1 MAAFDPPST
10 EPEHIA
16 VSKSKGIQI
25 DWKDGHCSKYD
36 LRSLRDNCPCAT
48 CAGTHGDGET
58 GATRLSPFQIYK
70 PALKM
75 LAVEPVGNYAVQ
87 ITWNDGHSSGIY
99 SFDHLRGICPCL
111 ECRGDELRA
120 TEAGS

>member
-16 VSKSKGIQI
+16 VSRSKGIQI
-25 DWKDGHCSKYD
+25 DWTDGHCSQYD

-48 CAGTHGDGET
+48 CAGA
-58 GATRLSPFQIYK
+58 GAEPASPFQLYK
-70 PALKM
+70 PSLKM

-87 ITWNDGHSSGIY
+87 ITWNDGHNSGIY
-99 SFDHLRGICPCL
+99 SFDHLRRICQCSKCSA
-111 ECRGDELRA
+111 E
-120 TEAGS
+120 

>member
-10 EPEHIA
+10 VPEHIA

-48 CAGTHGDGET
+48 CAGTHGDGEA
-58 GATRLSPFQIYK
+58 GATGPSPFQIYK

-87 ITWNDGHSSGIY
+87 IMWNDGHNSGIY
-99 SFDHLRGICPCL
+99 SFDHLRRICPCP
-111 ECRGDELRA
+111 ECRE
-120 TEAGS
+120 E

>member
-1 MAAFDPPST
+1 MAVFDPPSA

-25 DWKDGHCSKYD
+25 DWKDGHRSNYD

-48 CAGTHGDGET
+48 CTGVHGGAGT
-58 GATRLSPFQIYK
+58 APSSPLQLYQ

-75 LAVEPVGNYAVQ
+75 LSVEPVGNYAVQ
-87 ITWNDGHSSGIY
+87 IKWNDGHNSGIY
-99 SFDHLRGICPCL
+99 SFDHLRRICQCSK
-111 ECRGDELRA
+111 CKTG
-120 TEAGS
+120 